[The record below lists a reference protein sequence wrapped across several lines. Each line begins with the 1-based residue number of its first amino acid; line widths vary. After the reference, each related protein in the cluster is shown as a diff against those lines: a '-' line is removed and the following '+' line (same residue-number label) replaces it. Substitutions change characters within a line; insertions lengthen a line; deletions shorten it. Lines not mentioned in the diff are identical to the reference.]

1 MFLYRS
7 NLSLFKASH
16 TTTGFWGVEVIHCV
30 SYWDHIG
37 NPNNCLFFSSRIL
50 LETQTGKLLFSWSKS
65 TDQGTVHSFPTSGV
79 VCLDFNESRDLW
91 LCRLVGSLLF
101 VKSLTLL
108 SLLHLL
114 MLPNRKATA
123 VEPPAATTSR
133 KRPPLLSDQFSK
145 LPNVSK
151 SNHYI

>member
-1 MFLYRS
+1 MYLIGIIS
-7 NLSLFKASH
+7 VTL
-16 TTTGFWGVEVIHCV
+16 TTVCSFRPGF
-30 SYWDHIG
+30 YW
-37 NPNNCLFFSSRIL
+37 
-50 LETQTGKLLFSWSKS
+50 KLRPENYCFPWSKS